1 MDPLAA
7 VLELLVVGG
16 GVVPA
21 LGGAVGGEGD
31 RAAGARVDVALD
43 PGHHRVLGTWH
54 NTGVGQGSVVT
65 CHVSRVLGKAAVENW
80 TTKRNES
87 ECIREK

>member
-1 MDPLAA
+1 MKIFVTDIVGDLDPLAA

-54 NTGVGQGSVVT
+54 NTGASG
-65 CHVSRVLGKAAVENW
+65 HVSRGHVVTRLG
-80 TTKRNES
+80 
-87 ECIREK
+87 